1 MVLKQMR
8 MYILL
13 KGSSSKMHQ
22 RGCFHFTD
30 NTLQIIQKK
39 CSNRERYPDSSKTL
53 TRGASTYFYWTG
65 SDIAAAGHDNIR
77 KPVSFEVWEN
87 YCKYRDWT

>member
-30 NTLQIIQKK
+30 NTLQIIEKK
-39 CSNRERYPDSSKTL
+39 MLKSRTIP
-53 TRGASTYFYWTG
+53 G
-65 SDIAAAGHDNIR
+65 
-77 KPVSFEVWEN
+77 
-87 YCKYRDWT
+87 